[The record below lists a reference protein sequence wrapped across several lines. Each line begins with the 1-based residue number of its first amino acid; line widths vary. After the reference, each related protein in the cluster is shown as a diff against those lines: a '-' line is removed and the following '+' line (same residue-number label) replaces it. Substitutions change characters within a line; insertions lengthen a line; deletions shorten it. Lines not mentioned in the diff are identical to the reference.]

1 MITLTNL
8 SKAILSPN
16 KQTLFSDVSYTFKS
30 KNTYVIIGSSG
41 VGKSTLL
48 SIIAGFD
55 TPTSGIITY
64 HDKTIHRMS
73 PHEQS
78 YFRSSIIGF
87 LFQKS
92 YLIAEISVLENVML
106 PLLIGRKT
114 NHDAELRAKTLLKSL
129 NIETKQHCAPGL
141 LSGGE
146 QQRVALA
153 RAVAN
158 NPRFLLADEP
168 TAFLDAETTTFI
180 TQWIFQYV
188 QDNKIGL
195 IMNSHDQSIYP
206 YADTLLMLRN
216 QTLEAT

>member
-8 SKAILSPN
+8 SKVIQSHN
-16 KQTLFSDVSYTFKS
+16 KQTLFIDVSCTFKS
-30 KNTYVIIGSSG
+30 KNKYVIIGSSG

-55 TPTSGIITY
+55 TPTSGVITY
-64 HDKTIHRMS
+64 QNKIVHTMS
-73 PHEQS
+73 PQEQS
-78 YFRSSIIGF
+78 YFRSCTIGF
-87 LFQKS
+87 LFQKA

-106 PLLIGRKT
+106 PILISGKT

-129 NIETKQHCAPGL
+129 NIETKQLCAPGL

-168 TAFLDAETTTFI
+168 TAFLDSETGAFI
-180 TQWIFQYV
+180 TQWIFQYI
-188 QDNKIGL
+188 QDNKTGL

-206 YADTLLMLRN
+206 YADTLLILRN
-216 QTLEAT
+216 QTLEAP